1 MTSWMRR
8 RLSDDWFKF
17 FFWLWLLMS
26 HCTLLGFR
34 SLESPPSRR
43 WHFWVDDFP
52 FPSQRFGWEMFSRT
66 LEATNLSGF
75 ADLFGIYNVKL
86 IGSPQSP
93 QKSFL
98 IARLVRFGEAVGVLR
113 GLWVLFSFCEWL
125 IFLFGGLQ
133 EALQEFWVFF
143 WGWHYWNIWAQ
154 CVINLFLAEI
164 SWTLRSVEG
173 VDGRQFNT
181 TSPDIV
187 EEALLENPKTE
198 YARTTQGYF
207 SSCQAES
214 MVQMWRCS

>member
-17 FFWLWLLMS
+17 FFGCGCSWVIV
-26 HCTLLGFR
+26 
-34 SLESPPSRR
+34 PS
-43 WHFWVDDFP
+43 WVSDHWNLHPVGAGTFDDFP

-98 IARLVRFGEAVGVLR
+98 IARLVKFGEAVGVLI

-164 SWTLRSVEG
+164 SWTLRSVDHITRYCRGSFARKPEN
-173 VDGRQFNT
+173 RICKNNT
-181 TSPDIV
+181 RILQLVPSRVHGADVKVLINMYCQYRV
-187 EEALLENPKTE
+187 E
-198 YARTTQGYF
+198 R
-207 SSCQAES
+207 
-214 MVQMWRCS
+214 